1 MDAIEKIFKFV
12 KEASKDLEKGERKK
26 FTCPLC
32 NGNAEALKSP
42 SNGHLHAR
50 CNDCG
55 YSIIQ

>member
-1 MDAIEKIFKFV
+1 MDEIDKIFKFA
-12 KEASKDLEKGERKK
+12 KEASKDLEKGKHKK

-32 NGNAEALKSP
+32 NGNVEASKSQ

-55 YSIIQ
+55 CSIIQ